1 MKDFKKYYSIPA
13 PPEEVYAALTHE
25 GTIQL
30 WTGDKVEMS
39 TVVGSE
45 FSLWDGSIVGKNLA
59 FEEGKKI
66 EQQWYFGEEG
76 EPSIVTIKLH
86 NDKGI
91 TSLEVRQTNIPD
103 EDYEDII
110 DGWNN
115 QYIAS
120 LIEFYEEE

>member
-1 MKDFKKYYSIPA
+1 MKEFKKYYSIPA
-13 PPEEVYAALTHE
+13 LPEEVYAALTNE

-45 FSLWDGSIVGKNLA
+45 FSLWDGSITGKNLE
-59 FEEGKKI
+59 FEDGKKI
-66 EQQWYFGEEG
+66 VQQWYFGEEG
-76 EPSIVTIKLH
+76 EPSIVTLKLH
-86 NDKGI
+86 HDKGS

-103 EDYEDII
+103 NDYEDIVEV
-110 DGWNN
+110 WNN

-120 LIEFYEEE
+120 LTEFYED